1 MRGKDLLECIEQI
14 DDALVE
20 EAMEPAA
27 FSHGRGNRFRGSTAA
42 KWGMAAACIVVLGVS
57 ATAFWS
63 HQNVKN
69 EQMERTDDDTAG
81 YPMAFNS
88 DVTGSPDSSLTA
100 GAVDGDSAAHDSDTV
115 RDEAAADGR
124 NAANGDVLADDENI
138 AAGGV
143 LTGDENTAAGGVLTG
158 GENAAANEGVLADGE
173 NATALEKTGDANEEL
188 CGLPLY
194 NGEDAVS
201 QSSAADAVAEKKSAD
216 VQDLEKAVTESEK
229 LQYTIISDYYGQKD
243 DSVYDYPVPEKGKVL
258 CYHYLNETMKYYA
271 ALENT
276 SKTADSSINTSK
288 TADQQIYAY
297 DIVID
302 VYGDIE
308 RDGSQDI
315 RYQQLNWEE
324 TKEGN
329 EMLNQEYMRLL
340 ELGYAVQLAEDF
352 QLTGTL
358 TKVEIDTFQALP
370 EYGYVFRFADE
381 Y

>member
-20 EAMEPAA
+20 EAMEPSA
-27 FSHGRGNRFRGSTAA
+27 FLQGRGNRFGGSVAA
-42 KWGMAAACIVVLGVS
+42 KWGMAAACVVVLGVS
-57 ATAFWS
+57 ATALWS
-63 HQNVKN
+63 HQNIKD
-69 EQMERTDDDTAG
+69 EQIERTDDDMAG
-81 YPMAFNS
+81 YSRTLNS
-88 DVTGSPDSSLTA
+88 DATDFPDSSLTA

-115 RDEAAADGR
+115 YDEAAADGR
-124 NAANGDVLADDENI
+124 NAVAS
-138 AAGGV
+138 GGV
-143 LTGDENTAAGGVLTG
+143 LAED
-158 GENAAANEGVLADGE
+158 ENAAASGGVLEDGE
-173 NATALEKTGDANEEL
+173 NVTAREEADGGNEEL

-194 NGEDAVS
+194 NGEDAGD
-201 QSSAADAVAEKKSAD
+201 QGSATDAVAEKKSAD

-229 LQYTIISDYYGQKD
+229 SHYTIISDYYGQKD

-258 CYHYLNETMKYYA
+258 CYHYLNETMKYYT

-276 SKTADSSINTSK
+276 SETTDSSVNTSK
-288 TADQQIYAY
+288 TVDQSIYAY

-308 RDGSQDI
+308 REDSQDI
-315 RYQQLNWEE
+315 RYQQLNLEE

-370 EYGYVFRFADE
+370 EYGYVFRFAEE